1 MNTLYLDGQ
10 SLMHRLPTKAK
21 LAALAAFSVVLFA
34 FSDPVLLGIFSVTA
48 ALAYAST
55 GIGWRPGLARLR
67 PAFITIVAVCV
78 FALLFQTPIEAL
90 VALFRLTALMLAAAA
105 VTASTSVGAFIDAVT
120 WAATPFE
127 RIGLVRAADIG
138 LSVGLVIRFVP
149 EVTLRYTQIR
159 DAHRARGLKVRPV
172 TLIVPLII
180 QTLKN
185 ADDIAAAIDARG
197 IRQQFAAHNSEGNP
211 SS

>member
-10 SLMHRLPTKAK
+10 SLLHRISTKAK
-21 LAALAAFSVVLFA
+21 LGGLALFSVFLFA
-34 FSDPVLLGIFSVTA
+34 VGHPVGLGIAASVA

-55 GIGWRPGLARLR
+55 GIGWRVGLGRLR
-67 PAFITIVAVCV
+67 PAFITIFAVTL
-78 FALLFQTPIEAL
+78 FALLFQPPMEAL
-90 VALFRLTALMLAAAA
+90 VILFRLAALMLAAAA
-105 VTASTSVGAFIDAVT
+105 VTATTTIGAFIDTIT
-120 WAATPFE
+120 WAASPFE

-149 EVTLRYTQIR
+149 EVTLRYGQIR
-159 DAHRARGLKVRPV
+159 DAHQTRGLKVRPV

-185 ADDIAAAIDARG
+185 ADEIAAAIDARG
-197 IRQQFAAHNSEGNP
+197 IR
-211 SS
+211 